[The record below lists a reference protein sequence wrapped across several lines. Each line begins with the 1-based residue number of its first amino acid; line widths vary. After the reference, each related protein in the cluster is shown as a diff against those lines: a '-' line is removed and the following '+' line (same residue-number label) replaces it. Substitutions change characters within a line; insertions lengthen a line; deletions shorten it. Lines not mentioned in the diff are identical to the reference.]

1 MIEKGRTRPVLKCTV
16 VVRAALSVLRDLSV
30 NMAEVGQCWTSSMS
44 RRLRA
49 VVQLH
54 AGVDCNPGLK
64 MFLSCTRDVGAL
76 LITSSRKR
84 AMVCAMMGTAVW
96 YLLSWTLRWSSPS
109 SKVRQSVFYVGKS
122 RFRLRWD
129 SKAPRRKSR
138 LEAAEDVKVH
148 DHLVRHEV
156 SQP

>member
-1 MIEKGRTRPVLKCTV
+1 MIEEGRTRPVLKCRV

-30 NMAEVGQCWTSSMS
+30 DMAEVGQCWTSRAS

-54 AGVDCNPGLK
+54 AGVDCNPGLR

-84 AMVCAMMGTAVW
+84 AMVCGMMGTAVW
-96 YLLSWTLRWSSPS
+96 YLLSWTLRSSPS
-109 SKVRQSVFYVGKS
+109 SEVRQPVFYVGKS

-138 LEAAEDVKVH
+138 LEAAEDVKFH